1 MPNRSPLSLKDFIKK
16 LKKFGVVP
24 MARTRGKGS
33 EIILLKP
40 SEKDSRSGPQYP
52 KESWKKNRN
61 PYFLLQAVPRW
72 FPGSWQSMPG
82 RNIARAEKSAYGC

>member
-16 LKKFGVVP
+16 LKKFGVIP

-40 SEKDSRSGPQYP
+40 SEKDPKSGPQYP
-52 KESWKKNRN
+52 IKNHGKKTEIHVPVIKAALRRFQINEDDFWK
-61 PYFLLQAVPRW
+61 
-72 FPGSWQSMPG
+72 
-82 RNIARAEKSAYGC
+82 